1 MLAPSLSPRSP
12 QSSRPGTVLTP
23 LLTGTIPVRPVNPE
37 GFVGTIEQDGQVVN
51 VAAIAFDA
59 GKIVLMSLVGRD
71 TSVSAVLAQIWKK
84 KEAVFRPAEQVTW
97 AQQEQPFSR
106 IETERYK
113 EFASR
118 LPGLKLV
125 HALAIPLTAH
135 IAEGILSAP
144 AMQKHPHL
152 ADVRIPTVTPR
163 YVLGNIQEEKPHALS
178 FLGHLRAMRVVLL
191 YRDDAHPERLDTWAS
206 ELWLRG
212 TRRGL
217 IEPLPALGVRVW
229 KIAPDVYQWNTLI
242 AQGVQE
248 GWLPW

>member
-1 MLAPSLSPRSP
+1 MFAPSISPRSDV
-12 QSSRPGTVLTP
+12 VLTP
-23 LLTGTIPVRPVNPE
+23 LLTGTIPVRPINPD

-59 GKIVLMSLVGRD
+59 GQVVLMSLVGRD

-84 KEAVFRPAEQVTW
+84 KEAVFRPSDQVRW
-97 AQQEQPFSR
+97 EHQEQPFSR
-106 IETERYK
+106 LETERYK

-125 HALAIPLTAH
+125 HALAIPLSAH
-135 IAEGILSAP
+135 ISEGVLSAP

-152 ADVRIPTVTPR
+152 SDVRIPHVTPR
-163 YVLGNIQEEKPHALS
+163 YVLGNIQEETPNALS

-191 YRDDAHPERLDTWAS
+191 YRDDAHPDRLDTWAS
-206 ELWLRG
+206 ELWQRG
-212 TRRGL
+212 TRRHL
-217 IEPLPALGVRVW
+217 IEPLPALGVQVW
-229 KIAPDVYQWNTLI
+229 KIVPDVYQWNTLI